1 MSEKRT
7 RGKPR
12 KWKSGDGLLDLWR
25 EYCDWVV
32 DDGFRRLPTQT
43 GFCRWLE
50 DNYEKADRKTIYNAL
65 HEYFPSIK
73 SAFEQIQSDVLAE
86 GAALGRYNA
95 TMCIFALK
103 NWCKWTDKAEVAQD
117 TRLEIVLP
125 EDVSRYAD

>member
-86 GAALGRYNA
+86 GAA
-95 TMCIFALK
+95 
-103 NWCKWTDKAEVAQD
+103 
-117 TRLEIVLP
+117 
-125 EDVSRYAD
+125 